1 MQDDKSIARCEL
13 DLPLLLLLPI
23 KRIRVTA
30 CPQSVVKRYFT
41 RIAGIALPPRP
52 RIQSARFEE
61 ALKRG
66 RQEEDLVKRKNW
78 DLTLG
83 QRGAA

>member
-30 CPQSVVKRYFT
+30 CPQEVGRSHDRQ
-41 RIAGIALPPRP
+41 I
-52 RIQSARFEE
+52 
-61 ALKRG
+61 LK
-66 RQEEDLVKRKNW
+66 L
-78 DLTLG
+78 
-83 QRGAA
+83 AF